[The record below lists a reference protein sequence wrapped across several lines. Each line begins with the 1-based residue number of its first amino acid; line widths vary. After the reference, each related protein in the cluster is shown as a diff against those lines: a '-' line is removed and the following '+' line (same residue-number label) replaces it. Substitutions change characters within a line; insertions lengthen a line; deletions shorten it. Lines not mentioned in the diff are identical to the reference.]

1 MTEDQFKEKV
11 QKVIGDQQV
20 KVWLTRVSGH
30 RLDFSLSIGKAQLVQ
45 EETLANRGPYFLVA
59 QNADAEMKSK
69 LIEIFTEYCESD
81 YVKQNTPPARSIRFI
96 IKE

>member
-1 MTEDQFKEKV
+1 MTQDQFKEKV
-11 QKVIGDQQV
+11 QKLIKDQPV

-45 EETLANRGPYFLVA
+45 EETLASNGPYFLVA
-59 QNADAEMKSK
+59 QNAPPEMKKK
-69 LIEIFTEYCESD
+69 LVEIFTEYCESD
-81 YVKQNTPPARSIRFI
+81 DVKNNPPPARNIRFI